1 MRGQTL
7 LLSLFLGSCAITA
20 LTLFWIVYV
29 YSSQLASL
37 CSTSIFHCFLV
48 ATGFNVFLG
57 VVSFRLWRQ
66 SIRLAKGKIKEK
78 AKIVRDVF
86 LYQQLKNPPNMDT

>member
-7 LLSLFLGSCAITA
+7 LFSLFLGSCAITA
-20 LTLFWIVYV
+20 LTLFWIGYV

-48 ATGFNVFLG
+48 VTGFNVFLG
-57 VVSFRLWRQ
+57 FVSFRLWRQ
-66 SIRLAKGKIKEK
+66 SRRLCKYKTKER
-78 AKIVRDVF
+78 ATTVRDFF